1 MAKRF
6 TDTDLWDKEWF
17 MNLAPKLKCL
27 VKYVRDKCD
36 IAGFWSPNWRLASMH
51 IGEEV
56 TENDLLSIDYGQQFE
71 KTPDGKISCT
81 GFINFQYGETLS
93 EKSPVHRKVQAI
105 LDKNKIDYT
114 HPQNRVF
121 NTLQDKE
128 EEEEEEKEEEK
139 AKEEEKDKRKKIELV
154 FPYNSTEFMQL
165 WEAMAYGP
173 KWKKKTKTALQASLK
188 ILSRYP
194 ERVAIDMM
202 EKCIAGNWQG
212 LVEPKNLQNNG
223 NRNTG
228 KTEYGSPER
237 AAEYERLFAE
247 RYGGGGST
255 VG

>member
-17 MNLAPKLKCL
+17 MNLPPKLKCL

-56 TENDLLSIDYGQQFE
+56 TESDLLSIDLGQQFE
-71 KTPDGKISCT
+71 KTLDGKISCI
-81 GFINFQYGETLS
+81 GFINFQYGDTLS

-105 LDKNKIDYT
+105 LDKNKIDYIP
-114 HPQNRVF
+114 PQNRVL
-121 NTLQDKE
+121 NTLQE
-128 EEEEEEKEEEK
+128 EEEEEEEDKEKEEVK
-139 AKEEEKDKRKKIELV
+139 AKDKRKKVELV
-154 FPYNSTEFMQL
+154 YPYNSAEFMQL
-165 WEAMAYGP
+165 WSVMASGP
-173 KWKKKTKTALQASLK
+173 KWKKKNQSALQASLK

-212 LVEPKNLQNNG
+212 LVEPQNIQNNG

-228 KTEYGSPER
+228 KTEYGTPQR
-237 AAEYERLFAE
+237 AAEYELLFAK
-247 RYGGGGST
+247 RYGGG
-255 VG
+255 

>member
-17 MNLAPKLKCL
+17 MNLPPKLKCL

-71 KTPDGKISCT
+71 KTPDGKISCI

-114 HPQNRVF
+114 HPQNRVL

-128 EEEEEEKEEEK
+128 EEEEEVKEEEK
-139 AKEEEKDKRKKIELV
+139 AKEEEKEKRQKIELV
-154 FPYNSTEFMQL
+154 FPYNSPEFMQMWGVL
-165 WEAMAYGP
+165 VKEP
-173 KWKKKTKTALQASLK
+173 FWKKKSKTALQAVLK
-188 ILSRYP
+188 KLSNYP
-194 ERVAIDMM
+194 ERDAIQMM
-202 EKCIAGNWQG
+202 EEAIAGAW
-212 LVEPKNLQNNG
+212 KNVYELKTQNNG

-228 KTEYGSPER
+228 KTEYGTPER
-237 AAEYERLFAE
+237 AAEYERLFAQ